1 MLTASDFVNGLS
13 GIDKM
18 PYKVIFFNNNLWS
31 KIVLHIVIYFCQ
43 KIWPFLVSVAHVQA
57 AENYTLEKRS
67 HTLECGIPSV

>member
-1 MLTASDFVNGLS
+1 MSINESLNLNIEVKTVKNGRARKKQLLHMLTATDFVNGLS

-43 KIWPFLVSVAHVQA
+43 KI
-57 AENYTLEKRS
+57 
-67 HTLECGIPSV
+67 